1 MRKLIIFLI
10 LLFSGSVFA
19 DTYPAH
25 STYSN
30 YYNGVV
36 YSSTVSMSD
45 LCSKMPTV
53 LGTAPYFNPSPPQCA
68 VYTQY
73 GFTFVTIN
81 NYLTCPYGGTVS
93 GSDCINAPS
102 CTAPQVRNATTG
114 MCETPPPA
122 TCQTTPTTTTSG
134 STQTLSWETLNTSS
148 NTCDPHSLNCDYP
161 LAVNATTKQ
170 CDLTCSDGSTVDVSA
185 GAQCPPPSCPNQV
198 NGNMITKQAW
208 NSVTQKC
215 ENSDIVYCDGQLQV
229 PDAGTGTCLPKP
241 GAIDC
246 GNGIVVISPLVCSSE
261 PDHSQDI
268 TCPDGLIISPPR
280 TCALLPPDPAN
291 CPGGASAVETTGYV
305 NGVPTCVMKDGT
317 TTAAADGSQSPA
329 DDKYNPQNYKAG
341 VACNASNSY
350 PCDPSL
356 PVVSA
361 PGLTGI
367 EKCGPGTFFTCV
379 DKHDKPVAPA
389 LHPASPSPT
398 TSATTTTG
406 TSTTII
412 TNSDGSTST
421 QTSTT
426 NNTGTTT
433 TTGATTTDCPDCAKE
448 STLREIVDRIGK
460 SSRSGSVWQPGN
472 GTGPPSD
479 TNADEILS
487 KKAAV
492 SSMIFDIKSQMSGL
506 MPSVSGGASIS
517 CDGGVYVMGI
527 TFNICLAP
535 YTEQLSKIGI
545 GVYVAAIVFS
555 VMIILG

>member
-1 MRKLIIFLI
+1 MRKIIMFLI
-10 LLFSGSVFA
+10 LTFSGSVFA
-19 DTYPAH
+19 DTYPAVPFFV
-25 STYSN
+25 SW
-30 YYNGVV
+30 V
-36 YSSTVSMSD
+36 SSIHDGSGD
-45 LCSKMPTV
+45 AACSRAM
-53 LGTAPYFNPSPPQCA
+53 GIYGGASY
-68 VYTQY
+68 VYT
-73 GFTFVTIN
+73 GVGITGCVVKN
-81 NYLTCPYGGTVS
+81 SGGTVIVTGAISSVNGCPAGGTIS
-93 GSDCINAPS
+93 GTSCINAPP

-134 STQTLSWETLNTSS
+134 STQTLSWETLNTGS

-317 TTAAADGSQSPA
+317 TTAAW
-329 DDKYNPQNYKAG
+329 
-341 VACNASNSY
+341 
-350 PCDPSL
+350 SL
-356 PVVSA
+356 
-361 PGLTGI
+361 
-367 EKCGPGTFFTCV
+367 
-379 DKHDKPVAPA
+379 
-389 LHPASPSPT
+389 
-398 TSATTTTG
+398 
-406 TSTTII
+406 
-412 TNSDGSTST
+412 
-421 QTSTT
+421 
-426 NNTGTTT
+426 
-433 TTGATTTDCPDCAKE
+433 
-448 STLREIVDRIGK
+448 
-460 SSRSGSVWQPGN
+460 
-472 GTGPPSD
+472 
-479 TNADEILS
+479 
-487 KKAAV
+487 AV
-492 SSMIFDIKSQMSGL
+492 
-506 MPSVSGGASIS
+506 
-517 CDGGVYVMGI
+517 
-527 TFNICLAP
+527 
-535 YTEQLSKIGI
+535 
-545 GVYVAAIVFS
+545 
-555 VMIILG
+555 